1 MVAPYRAHVEA
12 IRERLRGV
20 GLATTELVVDT
31 AHRFQGEE
39 RDIMIF
45 SPTVSMGMQDFRASF
60 ANNSNLV
67 NVAVTRA
74 RKQLIVVGDRA
85 ACLKVGGVLGQLA
98 QYAADLEEGRFDSPL
113 ERKLHDALRERG
125 LTVVPGYRA
134 EEFRLDLA
142 FVTDEIKLDI
152 ECDGAAFHRE
162 RRTDRIRDARLTG
175 AGWTVV
181 RFRRARHQREPQI
194 LRQQGDGHC

>member
-1 MVAPYRAHVEA
+1 MVRVVKELIPTIGENSLGVVAPYRAHVEA
-12 IRERLRGV
+12 IRDRLRGV

-39 RDIMIF
+39 RDIMLF

-74 RKQLIVVGDRA
+74 REQLIVVGDRA

-98 QYAADLEEGRFDSPL
+98 QYAADLEDGRSN
-113 ERKLHDALRERG
+113 RRWSASCTTH
-125 LTVVPGYRA
+125 
-134 EEFRLDLA
+134 FRS
-142 FVTDEIKLDI
+142 
-152 ECDGAAFHRE
+152 
-162 RRTDRIRDARLTG
+162 
-175 AGWTVV
+175 AG
-181 RFRRARHQREPQI
+181 
-194 LRQQGDGHC
+194 